1 MTIGE
6 SVTSIGSS
14 AFEDCSGLTSVTIPN
29 SVTSIGESAFSSC
42 SGLTSVTIGN
52 SVTSIG
58 ESAFERCI
66 ALKKVT
72 IPTCVDSIADNAF
85 NYGSALDTVV
95 IASHEVF
102 IGKGAFM
109 NCNSLKAVYILSE
122 NVPEYYMPTSGTKR
136 PFMTGNRTAPAPRG
150 PLYVPLG
157 CKDKY
162 PDPIT
167 KDFVEVVEMDMT
179 ALRQATGIATP
190 VVDDDSVA
198 INVEN
203 GKIIINGCNE
213 GETISIYSMD
223 GKLLRYIK
231 ADNNNEELSINDL
244 SGVIVVRIGTKAYKV
259 NM

>member
-1 MTIGE
+1 M
-6 SVTSIGSS
+6 
-14 AFEDCSGLTSVTIPN
+14 
-29 SVTSIGESAFSSC
+29 
-42 SGLTSVTIGN
+42 
-52 SVTSIG
+52 
-58 ESAFERCI
+58 
-66 ALKKVT
+66 
-72 IPTCVDSIADNAF
+72 DSIADNAF

-122 NVPEYYMPTSGTKR
+122 NVPEYYMPTSGTNR
-136 PFMTGNRTAPAPRG
+136 PFMTGNRKSPSPRG
-150 PLYVPLG
+150 TLYVPLG

-231 ADNNNEELSINDL
+231 ADNNEELSINDL